1 MYDYIEIV
9 LFVESIH
16 CSGSLLPER
25 MLKCTSSLGFL
36 KTIFSISK
44 PPVSGYEITE
54 LPNERIL
61 RQFMQY
67 YKSKGV
73 LVVFHSGLEAVHSKA
88 SSSLNVSSPKSALS
102 SSECDSS
109 PSGAPVVSLKSP
121 VSSSF
126 TSSSSK
132 IINSSQHTS
141 EAFFSRV
148 KPTVRESSSTSGASP
163 TTSAD
168 PLLRTFVSSMNT
180 MNFGHPDEL
189 KIALVPGKRAP
200 TFVRDYQIITYPTTV
215 LFCDGQFV
223 DRCTGARTHE
233 LAIKSLFML
242 RNRGRNIF
250 SREE

>member
-1 MYDYIEIV
+1 
-9 LFVESIH
+9 
-16 CSGSLLPER
+16 
-25 MLKCTSSLGFL
+25 MLKCTFSRSFL
-36 KTIFSISK
+36 KAIFSISK

-73 LVVFHSGLEAVHSKA
+73 LVVFHSGSEVVNSKV
-88 SSSLNVSSPKSALS
+88 SSSSNVSSPNSALS
-102 SSECDSS
+102 SAVHENRA
-109 PSGAPVVSLKSP
+109 SGTVVFSLKSP
-121 VSSSF
+121 ASLSYASP
-126 TSSSSK
+126 SSK
-132 IINSSQHTS
+132 ILNSSLHKS
-141 EAFFSRV
+141 ESLSSSV
-148 KPTVRESSSTSGASP
+148 KHSSHESSSTSGVPP

-189 KIALVPGKRAP
+189 KIALVPGQRAP

-250 SREE
+250 SREEK